1 MMLFTLCLPQWYDPD
16 IYKRDIS
23 LVDFFMY
30 ELPLFPLNTIMFPGM
45 PINLHIFE
53 ERYKKMMNLC
63 IANEKPFGVVLIKSG
78 QEAGSAAV
86 PHNVGCAA
94 YIDQVQPLRDG
105 RMNMSATGK
114 ERFKIHE
121 LKHDQ
126 PYLVGMVETLDFD
139 TTMSKDDTIKGW
151 YLKKLVKNYVNVL
164 STVGNLDVSLEN
176 LSDDPVELA
185 YLTATLLQAPFNHK
199 QAFLEINSAPELVQ
213 TIYGA
218 CRREISIL
226 RNMLDPTIS
235 PNQEGPFSMN

>member
-1 MMLFTLCLPQWYDPD
+1 MIPPSPSIDEDSLLCSEID
-16 IYKRDIS
+16 
-23 LVDFFMY
+23 FMY
-30 ELPLFPLNTIMFPGM
+30 ELPLFPLNTILFPGM

-63 IANEKPFGVVLIKSG
+63 IANEKPFGIVLIKSG
-78 QEAGSAAV
+78 QEAGSTAQ
-86 PHNVGCAA
+86 PYSVGCAA

-126 PYLVGMVETLDFD
+126 PYLVGMVENLEFD
-139 TTMSKDDTIKGW
+139 KTMSKDDTIKGW

-176 LSDDPVELA
+176 LSDNPIELA
-185 YLTATLLQAPFNHK
+185 YLTATLLQAPFKHK
-199 QAFLEINSAPELVQ
+199 QSFLEINGAAELVH
-213 TIYGA
+213 TIYDA

-226 RNMLDPTIS
+226 RNMLDPAVS
-235 PNQEGPFSMN
+235 PNQDGPFSMN